1 MKIVTEVHADSWND
15 DTYNEYVD
23 KLQQL
28 KNDIEAIGSENRK
41 GSCVLSF
48 TGKMER

>member
-41 GSCVLSF
+41 EVAFCHLQV
-48 TGKMER
+48 KMER